1 MTSDALITNRPE
13 KDSFVWKDLDAAER
27 TAALSRPLNRRDDRV
42 IDTVKVIF
50 ADVAA
55 RGFEA
60 VTDWAIRLD
69 RHPPVRVVLD
79 ETTVAAARAKLSD
92 EDLAAMELAVDNVRA
107 FQQAE
112 LPGDGPIITP
122 KAGLSL
128 QRVFRPI
135 TTAGLYVPG
144 GTAPLFST
152 LIMTAV
158 PAAVAGVPNRIC
170 VTPPSKDGSLHPMMI
185 AAGAAA
191 GLDAIWA
198 VGGAHAIAALTY
210 GVLEGAP
217 KADKLFGPGNA
228 YVAEA
233 KRYATEISGGPA
245 IDMPAGPS
253 ELLCIVDATANIKLV
268 AADLLSQAEHD
279 ADAQVILVSLSQA
292 YADAIM
298 AEVAIQVEN
307 LPRAAIAK
315 ASLEEARVFIVDSLE
330 DAAEVSNLYGPEH
343 LAIQIADVDAI
354 IPLLTAAGT
363 IFAGRYAAE
372 TFGDYAAGPSHV
384 LPTDGAA
391 RAWDGITVRSFLT
404 SFVVQRATRAG
415 AAAIA
420 PAAARLARLEGLEAH
435 ALAADFRLED

>member
-1 MTSDALITNRPE
+1 M
-13 KDSFVWKDLDAAER
+13 KSFVWKDL
-27 TAALSRPLNRRDDRV
+27 TAAKRGTALARPLNRRDNRV
-42 IDTVKVIF
+42 LDTVKVIF
-50 ADVAA
+50 EDVAQ
-55 RGFEA
+55 RGFQA
-60 VTDWAIRLD
+60 VSDWAVKLD
-69 RHPPVRVVLD
+69 GHAPVRIALD
-79 ETTVAAARAKLSD
+79 AATVDAARAKLAP
-92 EDLAAMELAVDNVRA
+92 EDLAAMQLAVDNVRA

-112 LPGDGPIITP
+112 LPSDGPIITP

-135 TTAGLYVPG
+135 GTAGLYVPG

-158 PAAVAGVPNRIC
+158 PAQVAGVPNRIC
-170 VTPPSKDGSLHPMMI
+170 VTPPAKDGTLHPMMI

-198 VGGAHAIAALTY
+198 VGGAHAIAALTH
-210 GVLEGAP
+210 GVLEGSP

-253 ELLCIVDATANIKLV
+253 ELLCIVDDTANVKLV

-279 ADAQVILVSLSQA
+279 ADAQVILVALS
-292 YADAIM
+292 ADIAKRIV
-298 AEVAIQVEN
+298 AEVAVQVER

-315 ASLEEARVFIVDSLE
+315 ASLEEARVFIVSSLE

-343 LAIQIADVDAI
+343 LAIQVSDVDAI
-354 IPLLTAAGT
+354 IPQLTAAGT
-363 IFAGRYAAE
+363 IFAGAYAAE

-404 SFVVQRATRAG
+404 SFVVQRATKAG

-435 ALAADFRLED
+435 ALAADFRLEL